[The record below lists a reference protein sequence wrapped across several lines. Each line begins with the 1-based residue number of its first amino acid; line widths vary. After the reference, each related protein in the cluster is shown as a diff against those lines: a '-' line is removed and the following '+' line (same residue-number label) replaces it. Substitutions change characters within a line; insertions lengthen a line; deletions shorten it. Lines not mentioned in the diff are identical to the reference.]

1 MWLVVVFACIELH
14 NIRICTHVRL
24 VSRLRPF
31 AGMQHLDVAGGT
43 GDIGLRVLRAIRA
56 AEAER
61 GNAVEPGRVTVSDIN
76 ADMLEAGKRDV
87 HAKWKRLGRG
97 IGGTRLRMGDDG
109 VRWVTADA
117 ERLPFD
123 DCSFDSYT
131 IAFGIRNC
139 TNPSAVLDEAW
150 RVLKPGGVF
159 MCMEFSRINNPIAAQ
174 AYDYYSFNVIPMIG
188 QVAVGDAESYRY
200 LVESIKQFPDQET
213 FKDMVEDS
221 GLRMVTYDN
230 ILDGVV
236 AIHCGVK
243 IQDDD
248 DDVVPPTK
256 DTSASFSVPKD
267 SSSSSEASAPR
278 EKV

>member
-1 MWLVVVFACIELH
+1 MCI
-14 NIRICTHVRL
+14 RSRL

-61 GNAVEPGRVTVSDIN
+61 GNAAMVEPGRVTVSDIN

-87 HAKWKRLGRG
+87 HAKWKRLDRVRG
-97 IGGTRLRMGDDG
+97 STLRMGDDG

-159 MCMEFSRINNPIAAQ
+159 MCMEFSRINNPVAAQ
-174 AYDYYSFNVIPMIG
+174 AYDYYSFNVIPLIG

-221 GLRMVTYDN
+221 GLRMVTYEN

-243 IQDDD
+243 IQDDL
-248 DDVVPPTK
+248 VPPAEV
-256 DTSASFSVPKD
+256 DASPATIST
-267 SSSSSEASAPR
+267 SSSKSVAPEPISSSR
-278 EKV
+278 QKV